1 MDRDIGEETSEM
13 KTFLKIIGIIAGM
26 TVIGVGLTYGMLY
39 YLNNSKPAAKKT
51 TPAAPAVEVLAD
63 SNVKAEDAKLLEN
76 GNYSLPNSDF
86 NKNFKWTDE
95 NIQTALHEMAHQ
107 KTKADQKWGYIFI
120 TQERIESLLDIVNS
134 SDLTQKSTYVDILE
148 RWKQGKYEKVD
159 VDHNKIWKLQSGNLG
174 EGKGVMSEKEQKELI
189 NQVFMQKGTYSGSK
203 LIAGG
208 GQPNK

>member
-1 MDRDIGEETSEM
+1 MWEETGEM
-13 KTFLKIIGIIAGM
+13 KTLFKVLGIIAGM
-26 TVIGVGLTYGMLY
+26 VVIGVGLTYGILY
-39 YLNNSKPAAKKT
+39 YLNHSKPAAKKES
-51 TPAAPAVEVLAD
+51 PAAPAVEVLAD

-76 GNYSLPNSDF
+76 GNHSLPNSGF

-107 KTKADQKWGYIFI
+107 KTKAEQKWGYIFI
-120 TQERIESLLDIVNS
+120 TQERIESLLEIINS
-134 SDLTQKSTYVDILE
+134 NDVAQKNTYVDILE
-148 RWKQGKYEKVD
+148 RWKQGEYEKVD

-174 EGKGVMSEKEQKELI
+174 EGKGIMSQAEQKELI

-208 GQPNK
+208 GQANK

>member
-1 MDRDIGEETSEM
+1 MKRAMWEETGEM
-13 KTFLKIIGIIAGM
+13 KTLFKVLGIIAGM
-26 TVIGVGLTYGMLY
+26 VVIGVGLTYGILY
-39 YLNNSKPAAKKT
+39 YLNQSKPAAKKAS
-51 TPAAPAVEVLAD
+51 PAAPAVEVLAD

-76 GNYSLPNSDF
+76 GNHSLPNSGF

-120 TQERIESLLDIVNS
+120 TQERIESLLEIINS
-134 SDLTQKSTYVDILE
+134 NDVAQKSTYVDILE

-189 NQVFMQKGTYSGSK
+189 NQVFIQKGTYSGSK

-208 GQPNK
+208 GQVNK

>member
-1 MDRDIGEETSEM
+1 MKRAMWEEIGEM
-13 KTFLKIIGIIAGM
+13 KTLFKIIGIIAGM
-26 TVIGVGLTYGMLY
+26 AVIGVGVTYGMLY
-39 YLNNSKPAAKKT
+39 YLNNSKPAAKKAS
-51 TPAAPAVEVLAD
+51 PAAPAVEVLAD

-76 GNYSLPNSDF
+76 GNHSLPNSGF

-120 TQERIESLLDIVNS
+120 TQERIESLLEIINS
-134 SDLTQKSTYVDILE
+134 NDVAQKSTYVDILE

-189 NQVFMQKGTYSGSK
+189 NQVFIQKGTYSGSK
-203 LIAGG
+203 LIAGEV
-208 GQPNK
+208 QTNK